1 MKLHPN
7 ARTTPNGRQLLVQR
21 ILEHGWTVA
30 RAAQAAGISKRTACK
45 WLARYRAEGAAG
57 LQDRS
62 SRPHRSPHKTPAPLV
77 SRIERLRQRRRTGVE
92 IARELGVPASTVARI
107 LQNRGLGRLWRVDE
121 QLAPPRRYEH
131 PEPGAL
137 VHVDAKRLGRIGQVG
152 HRIHGDYRRR
162 SRGVG
167 WETVFVCVDDHTR
180 LAYAEVLRAEDA
192 ACATAFLRRALKR
205 FEALGVRVQRV
216 LTDNAKCYGSK
227 AFTALCRE
235 RGVKQRF
242 TRPYTPR
249 TNGKAERFIQT
260 LVRRWAYRRPYRTS
274 SIRTAALRPW
284 IKHYNHQ
291 RPHRSLGMIP
301 PIQRLRAAR

>member
-1 MKLHPN
+1 MKLHGN
-7 ARTTPNGRQLLVQR
+7 AKTTPNGRQLLVQR
-21 ILEHGWTVA
+21 ILEHSWTVA
-30 RAAQAAGISKRTACK
+30 RAAQAAGISKRTAFK
-45 WLARYRAEGAAG
+45 WLARYRAEGASG

-62 SRPHRSPHKTPAPLV
+62 SRPHRSPRKTPAKLV
-77 SRIERLRQRRRTGVE
+77 SRIERLRQRRCTGIE
-92 IARELGVPASTVARI
+92 IANELRVPASTVARI
-107 LQNRGLGRLWRVDE
+107 LKHRGLGRLWRVDE

-131 PEPGAL
+131 SEPGAL
-137 VHVDAKRLGRIGQVG
+137 LHVDAKKLARIGQVG

-205 FEALGVRVQRV
+205 FEALGIRARRVM
-216 LTDNAKCYGSK
+216 TDNAKCYGSK
-227 AFTALCRE
+227 AFTELCSEQSVR
-235 RGVKQRF
+235 QCF

-260 LVRRWAYRRPYRTS
+260 LVRRWAYRRAYRTS
-274 SIRTAALRPW
+274 AFRTAALRPW
-284 IKHYNHQ
+284 IRHYNHQ

-301 PIQRLRAAR
+301 PIQRLRATR